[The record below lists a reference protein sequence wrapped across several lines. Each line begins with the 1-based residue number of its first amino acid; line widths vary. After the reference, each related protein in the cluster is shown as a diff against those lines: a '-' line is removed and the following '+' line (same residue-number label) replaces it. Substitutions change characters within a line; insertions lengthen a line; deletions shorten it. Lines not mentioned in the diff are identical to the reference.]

1 MAGVGPGDVGGVDP
15 KAVAGVS
22 FALSSGDMAGRE
34 PLDVATG
41 E

>member
-1 MAGVGPGDVGGVDP
+1 MAGVGPGDVAGVEP
-15 KAVAGVS
+15 EAVAS
-22 FALSSGDMAGRE
+22 FSVALSSGDVAGRE